1 MSYDGYL
8 KFNTKIDSSGFSSG
22 IHKIGSIA
30 KTGLSVIGGFAAG
43 IVGAGSAAA
52 VKIGMSFESQM
63 SKVQAISGATG
74 DELSALTEKAK
85 GNAS

>member
-63 SKVQAISGATG
+63 SKDLIK
-74 DELSALTEKAK
+74 LSITTRKAANFLNEHVTEV
-85 GNAS
+85 